1 MEVKVL
7 GTVSPRCYKNK
18 NCPGYLIRQQNQLVL
33 LDCGNGISKY
43 LKSTDMEKL
52 TIIISHLHHD
62 HYGDIL
68 SLAYDSYVLHNI
80 GRLSKRIPVYIPK
93 PNLEKSTISVEN
105 DLNTYIFLTNLGEEN
120 FLEFKFYDETEK
132 VIINDMVIDFS
143 KNPHQVPTYSI
154 RIKNKDKI
162 IVYSGDTGYKNNTLQ
177 QFSNQADLLICESTF
192 LKGQHR
198 KNDYHLYAY
207 EAAEIAKNANVTQLL
222 LTHFYPEIDKNLY
235 VKEAKEF
242 FENTEAAEEGKVY
255 KIRGIK

>member
-1 MEVKVL
+1 MQVKVL

-18 NCPGYLIRQQNQLVL
+18 NCPGYLISQQNQLIL

-68 SLAYDSYVLHNI
+68 TLAYDSYVLHNI
-80 GRLSKRIPVYIPK
+80 GLLSKRIPVYIPK
-93 PNLEKSTISVEN
+93 PNLEESTISVEN
-105 DLNTYIFLTNLGEEN
+105 NLNTYSFLTNLGEEN
-120 FLEFKFYDETEK
+120 FLEFKFYDETK
-132 VIINDMVIDFS
+132 NIIINDMVIDFS

-154 RIKNKDKI
+154 RVKNKDQI
-162 IVYSGDTGYKNNTLQ
+162 IVYSGDTGYQNNTLQ
-177 QFSNQADLLICESTF
+177 QFSKQADLLICESTF

-198 KNDYHLYAY
+198 KKDYHLYAY
-207 EAAEIAKNANVTQLL
+207 EAAEIAKNAEVSQLL
-222 LTHFYPEIDKNLY
+222 LTHFYPEIDKSLY

-242 FENTEAAEEGKVY
+242 FGNTEAAEEGKVY
-255 KIRGIK
+255 KIRGVK